1 MDQGTVIVKIRR
13 WQAELGEMIAE
24 LKAEGKGDSELAKIL
39 KRRQKEMGEF
49 IATIRDRS
57 HIPRG
62 DVRFEPGD
70 VVEELDAKVKKVRA
84 GVQKIKKLSKEKK
97 KIIKDLGA

>member
-1 MDQGTVIVKIRR
+1 MDRGTVIAKIRR

-39 KRRQKEMGEF
+39 KKRQKEINEF
-49 IATIRDRS
+49 IATLRDRS

-70 VVEELDAKVKKVRA
+70 VMEELDAKVKKVRA
-84 GVQKIKKLSKEKK
+84 GVRKIKKLTKEKK
-97 KIIKDLGA
+97 QIIKDLEA